1 MVIENLYLKAE
12 IIKVIGHPERLKILR
27 LLLDGER
34 CVKDICNELNL
45 PQPKVSQ
52 HIGIMKE
59 VGIVKFKRMGTR
71 NIYHIDSE
79 FAETIVKAVFSKD
92 RTI

>member
-12 IIKVIGHPERLKILR
+12 IIKVIGHPERLRILR

-34 CVKDICNELNL
+34 CVKDICKNL
-45 PQPKVSQ
+45 GFTQPKVSQ

-59 VGIVKFKRMGTR
+59 VEIVKSRKEGTR
-71 NIYHIDSE
+71 NIYYIDSE
-79 FAETIVKAVFSKD
+79 FAEIIVRIVFG
-92 RTI
+92 R

>member
-12 IIKVIGHPERLKILR
+12 IIKVIGHPERLRILR

-59 VGIVKFKRMGTR
+59 VGIITYRKEGTKA
-71 NIYHIDSE
+71 IYRLNNNLATSIL
-79 FAETIVKAVFSKD
+79 KAVFKED
-92 RTI
+92 L